1 MALATL
7 SKAIRVDLTNPD
19 WRYAL
24 VKLTRKDGSSTH
36 ASAAHGILMHVRPRS
51 PDADYRLHPEFVR
64 ATIRVPHAGHA
75 VQQDYGDVFNKENV
89 GKILGSFAEYGTHY
103 VSAIELGDTIVQ
115 VFAYPSKQFAYVKQA
130 YADKSNVL
138 SGPEAQLFAQ
148 FTTGLERGPYGFVKE
163 YGRIL
168 SASNSASFTTDLQQ
182 GKWED
187 TLWSHK
193 DSVFS
198 LFNSK
203 AALSWYDLPSQL
215 TDQAPIGVQ
224 LATLSLMYEQKR
236 GLIWQRVFKGA
247 MAQKYRTS
255 IQPNFGIYDTRDFVA
270 MLPEDQSGIVS
281 DIATPSINVYK
292 TRIDLG
298 KMQFVAADQVKD
310 FTVLTNVLS
319 ADAEA
324 AIRVPGDN
332 VRLFGQVV
340 DMRGAA
346 RLGPSSYRIPPT
358 PRYGSPAMNSWG
370 PWRSRTSP
378 ARLITSSSMG

>member
-1 MALATL
+1 METSPVPPVKERGTWSYPEITLHETPLSLLDELVPYRVVNPASYTDAPSIGAGALLAGSAESHLALATL

-51 PDADYRLHPEFVR
+51 PDADYRLHPELSC

-203 AALSWYDLPSQL
+203 AACS
-215 TDQAPIGVQ
+215 
-224 LATLSLMYEQKR
+224 R
-236 GLIWQRVFKGA
+236 GTICRA
-247 MAQKYRTS
+247 
-255 IQPNFGIYDTRDFVA
+255 N
-270 MLPEDQSGIVS
+270 
-281 DIATPSINVYK
+281 
-292 TRIDLG
+292 
-298 KMQFVAADQVKD
+298 
-310 FTVLTNVLS
+310 
-319 ADAEA
+319 
-324 AIRVPGDN
+324 
-332 VRLFGQVV
+332 
-340 DMRGAA
+340 
-346 RLGPSSYRIPPT
+346 
-358 PRYGSPAMNSWG
+358 
-370 PWRSRTSP
+370 
-378 ARLITSSSMG
+378 